1 MFMDR
6 IINIVKMAVIL
17 KLAYRFN
24 VVTITFPAG
33 LFFFFFPQK
42 WTADPKI
49 LYRSTMNQKNPLKSV
64 LIRI

>member
-33 LFFFFFPQK
+33 LFFFFFFPRNGQL
-42 WTADPKI
+42 I
-49 LYRSTMNQKNPLKSV
+49 LKFYIEVQ
-64 LIRI
+64 